1 MKTMK
6 HILLLISLG
15 LMLVSCQSLDKTE
28 VNFYLEKAKSYKAK
42 ITRDIWGVPHVF
54 GETDAD
60 AAFGLA
66 YAHAE
71 DDFKNI
77 AENMYLYRAQMG
89 LKDGAS
95 GAVQDYLIKVLKIR
109 EKIEQNYLTD
119 IDEDVRKI
127 LEAYAAGINYWMIQN
142 PDNQYNQFFPVT
154 EKDIVAGFAIQ
165 NLFFSG
171 VVSSIEK
178 LQRESEV
185 KEEYTNLYQNQEFVT
200 GSNVLAVNSKKT
212 SDKSTRI
219 IINSHQPLDGPLAWY
234 EAHVRSNEG
243 WNMIGGLFPGS
254 PVVLVG
260 HNEHLGWGH
269 TVNKPDIVDIYKLD
283 INPNNNNIFQIII
296 IEKAI

>member
-95 GAVQDYLIKVLKIR
+95 GAV
-109 EKIEQNYLTD
+109 
-119 IDEDVRKI
+119 
-127 LEAYAAGINYWMIQN
+127 
-142 PDNQYNQFFPVT
+142 
-154 EKDIVAGFAIQ
+154 
-165 NLFFSG
+165 
-171 VVSSIEK
+171 
-178 LQRESEV
+178 
-185 KEEYTNLYQNQEFVT
+185 
-200 GSNVLAVNSKKT
+200 KT
-212 SDKSTRI
+212 T
-219 IINSHQPLDGPLAWY
+219 
-234 EAHVRSNEG
+234 
-243 WNMIGGLFPGS
+243 
-254 PVVLVG
+254 
-260 HNEHLGWGH
+260 
-269 TVNKPDIVDIYKLD
+269 
-283 INPNNNNIFQIII
+283 
-296 IEKAI
+296 